1 MGRFEVCSVT
11 GAPLQRLYQQHMT
24 RDFPPSERKPLSML
38 EEAYRALCRAMLHP
52 EWFRRNVAPYRVEL

>member
-11 GAPLQRLYQQHMT
+11 GAPLKRLYQQHMT
-24 RDFPPSERKPLSML
+24 RDFPPNERKPLSAL

-52 EWFRRNVAPYRVEL
+52 ERFRGNVALYRVEL